1 MRPQLLEESLRT
13 APKVSENEG
22 SLVES
27 EESLN
32 EHARRMEKEFSCPDC
47 TGPCESCGRPA
58 CGSGIELR
66 WSAVYHSKATLVGSL
81 FGAVAALGMGHG
93 MFFHRAVEFSTCHS
107 FCSHCS
113 FKVRMKR
120 TFAELVEKLSFAI
133 LLIGLLAFVVG
144 LVFAPFVL
152 FKHPGK
158 RELLVSLIQLGGG
171 AAAILSGWY
180 GTTAPRRRTI
190 PSALKRIS
198 RRPFV
203 LKAVSFSD

>member
-1 MRPQLLEESLRT
+1 VSGLHWAVRKLRASSVRLRYRT
-13 APKVSENEG
+13 A
-22 SLVES
+22 
-27 EESLN
+27 
-32 EHARRMEKEFSCPDC
+32 
-47 TGPCESCGRPA
+47 
-58 CGSGIELR
+58 
-66 WSAVYHSKATLVGSL
+66 LVGGLSL
-81 FGAVAALGMGHG
+81 EGDFGGMGHG
-93 MFFHRAVEFSTCHS
+93 MFFHREVEFSTCHS

-113 FKVRMKR
+113 FKLRMKR

-171 AAAILSGWY
+171 AAAILCGWW
-180 GTTAPRRRTI
+180 GTTTPRRRTI